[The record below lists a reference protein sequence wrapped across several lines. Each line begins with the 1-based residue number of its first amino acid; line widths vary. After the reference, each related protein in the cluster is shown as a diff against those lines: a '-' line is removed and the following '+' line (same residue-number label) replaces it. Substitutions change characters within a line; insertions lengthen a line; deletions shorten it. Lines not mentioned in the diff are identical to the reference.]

1 MGLPFLSSKA
11 KKRDQVVAID
21 LGGRTSKAVHLRRQA
36 DRLSLA
42 GYTIVDAPS
51 SDQALS
57 PEKLAEHLKTLTRS
71 LNSRCRQVTLAV
83 SVSDTVFR
91 QVEVPPMPVDQVRQM
106 LKYNSK
112 TYLAQELPD
121 HVFDCYF
128 LPPRTVS
135 AGESPKNTGPV
146 KQRVVVGAAK
156 RRLVEGWQ
164 TAIKAAGLVADQVVP
179 GLVGPVNAF
188 ELAEPELFAK
198 ETVAL
203 VDVGFK
209 NTTILILDC
218 GDIML
223 NRVLH
228 TGGDQLTQGLA
239 EALGT
244 SYAEAEQI
252 KIGMPAEV
260 QETLSGLL
268 HPLGRELRAS
278 IDFFEHQHDKTVS
291 QVLFSGASARSDFLV
306 QTLQSELTVPCRAWN
321 PAQNLHLALEPARL
335 GELEQVAPQ
344 LAGAIG
350 AGSSAF

>member
-1 MGLPFLSSKA
+1 MGLPFLSSEA

-21 LGGRTSKAVHLRRQA
+21 LGSRTTKAVHLRRQA

-42 GYTIVDAPS
+42 SYTIVDAPS
-51 SDQALS
+51 SDQAVS
-57 PEKLAEHLKTLTRS
+57 PQKLAEHLKAVTRS

-128 LPPRTVS
+128 LPPRTGAS
-135 AGESPKNTGPV
+135 SDSSKSSGPV

-156 RRLVEGWQ
+156 RQLVEGWQ
-164 TAIKAAGLVADQVVP
+164 TAVKAAGLVPEQVVP
-179 GLVGPVNAF
+179 GLIGPLNAF
-188 ELAEPELFAK
+188 ELAEPERFSK

-223 NRVLH
+223 NRVVNA
-228 TGGDQLTQGLA
+228 GGDQLTQGLA

-252 KIGMPAEV
+252 KIGMPTEV
-260 QETLSGLL
+260 QEPLAGLL
-268 HPLGRELRAS
+268 HTLGRELRAS

-291 QVLFSGASARSDFLV
+291 EVLFSGASARSEFLV
-306 QTLQSELTVPCRAWN
+306 QTLQSELTVPCRTWN
-321 PAQNLHLALEPARL
+321 PAQNLHLALQPAQL
-335 GELEQVAPQ
+335 ADWEQVAPQ
-344 LAGAIG
+344 LVVAIG
-350 AGSSAF
+350 AASSAF